1 MAAWGPV
8 IKASLPYLTQIV
20 TAAIPAFTPKP
31 PPTDRPDEVQN
42 QQIAELQT
50 AVTRNAESVKGLATQ
65 LKDTIEVIDQGAG
78 RLERELTR
86 MRRLVVT
93 AIVIAVVS
101 LGVAVAAVL
110 G

>member
-8 IKASLPYLTQIV
+8 IKVALPYLTQIV
-20 TAAIPAFTPKP
+20 TAAIPAFTSKP

-42 QQIAELQT
+42 KQIAELQT

-65 LKDTIEVIDQGAG
+65 LKDTIEVIDQGAN
-78 RLERELTR
+78 RLEHELTR
-86 MRRLVVT
+86 MRQLVVA
-93 AIVIAVVS
+93 AIAIAVVS